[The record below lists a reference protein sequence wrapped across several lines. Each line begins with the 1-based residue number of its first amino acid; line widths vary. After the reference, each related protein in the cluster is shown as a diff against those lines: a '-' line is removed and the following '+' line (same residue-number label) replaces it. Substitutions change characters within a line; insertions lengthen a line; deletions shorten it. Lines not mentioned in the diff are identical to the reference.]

1 MIIVVFYYDFVLTM
15 PQEIKHIWSSKSNT
29 GMSLVITLR
38 YFTAFGYIP
47 VLMLAF
53 APVFASGERVSK
65 SLYQID
71 SNFTTIPR
79 FKFSVVGDKSLL
91 WRGLLIVLYFSG
103 PVSQNSRGS
112 WSHLSRHYA
121 GSVAHYLI
129 FYGNGICVSSLP
141 HLKCSS
147 SYGSMQYST
156 RGSGFFSQQFL
167 SVFSPLSYQV

>member
-1 MIIVVFYYDFVLTM
+1 M
-15 PQEIKHIWSSKSNT
+15 PQRSSTSGRRSPNT
-29 GMSLVITLR
+29 VNVLVITLR

-103 PVSQNSRGS
+103 PYRKFPGIMGVICQGITLGQ
-112 WSHLSRHYA
+112 SH
-121 GSVAHYLI
+121 I
-129 FYGNGICVSSLP
+129 I
-141 HLKCSS
+141 
-147 SYGSMQYST
+147 
-156 RGSGFFSQQFL
+156 
-167 SVFSPLSYQV
+167 